1 MSNNKDFKVKNG
13 IKPTVYQEK
22 LGTFTIADP
31 TGPQSMSTW
40 SYDNV
45 SFFAGAR
52 DSFSTGFEFKDDGTK
67 LYIIGTTND
76 TVYEHTL
83 STAYDITTAS
93 YNSSDY
99 FSITSQETSP
109 YAVRFNSNGTKMYII
124 GDINT
129 KSVFQ
134 YSLSTAWTVNTA
146 SYDNVSFNTTTNT
159 TVTRPMDLLFKPDGT
174 KMYITCGTQDTVYQ
188 YSLSTAYDIS
198 TASYD
203 NVSVSLSSQ
212 NSRLRSIA
220 FNNDGTKMYTAD
232 DGSNR
237 IYQYSLSTA
246 YNIGTS
252 SYDILNFSVNSQS
265 LLPFSIAFNNNG
277 TKLWVMDNNF
287 DRLYQ
292 YSTVSN
298 TKNLTLDLSTGAV
311 FDVTLTGD
319 SELFFTNPAANGTV
333 SQATVLLK
341 SSGTYSLSYDAL
353 TTWYW
358 FSTPPE
364 APATNEADVL
374 TFSTRDGG
382 TSYQASHIIDGA
394 V

>member
-1 MSNNKDFKVKNG
+1 MSV
-13 IKPTVYQEK
+13 T
-22 LGTFTIADP
+22 TSTRIA
-31 TGPQSMSTW
+31 
-40 SYDNV
+40 
-45 SFFAGAR
+45 
-52 DSFSTGFEFKDDGTK
+52 K
-67 LYIIGTTND
+67 
-76 TVYEHTL
+76 
-83 STAYDITTAS
+83 
-93 YNSSDY
+93 
-99 FSITSQETSP
+99 TSQRTNRLRVVKTSP

-341 SSGTYSLSYDAL
+341 SSAQLRSPTISNIY
-353 TTWYW
+353 
-358 FSTPPE
+358 
-364 APATNEADVL
+364 
-374 TFSTRDGG
+374 
-382 TSYQASHIIDGA
+382 
-394 V
+394 